1 MRIDGTIEN
10 ITDQLD
16 VYVGDV
22 LSAIDTV
29 MSTEKYTIDQAIKI
43 VEVGAA
49 SMRTEL
55 LHHMY
60 TSFMDG
66 KYSLHILED

>member
-1 MRIDGTIEN
+1 MKINGTIEN
-10 ITDQLD
+10 VTDQLD
-16 VYVGDV
+16 IYVEDV

-43 VEVGAA
+43 VEVGAV
-49 SMRTEL
+49 SMKTEV

-60 TSFMDG
+60 TSFMG
-66 KYSLHILED
+66 GEYSLHILED